1 MERANTT
8 RGFLVGVVTS
18 LDDPDKLGRVQVR
31 LPHLGEDMQLGWA
44 KLASPMAGAE
54 RGMVFRPEP
63 EDEVLV
69 GFEYDDPRRP
79 YVLGGLWSSVDKP
92 PADDG
97 DTPKN
102 NWRFIRS
109 RSGHL
114 FKFDDT
120 EGGERIELVDKDGQ
134 LSLVIDTAGG
144 AIELAQQKTGTS
156 KITFD
161 ANSGDITVSAPGHKV
176 RVEARDI
183 EAEASGNVSVKGT
196 QVSVEATGSMTL
208 KAGGQ
213 LVIQGALVKIN

>member
-144 AIELAQQKTGTS
+144 AIELAQEKTGTS

>member
-1 MERANTT
+1 MERANTV
-8 RGFLVGVVTS
+8 GSLVVGVVTS
-18 LDDPDKLGRVQVR
+18 LDDPDALGRVQVK
-31 LPHLGEDMQLGWA
+31 LPHLSEELTLGWA
-44 KLASPMAGAE
+44 KLVSPMAGAE

-79 YVLGGLWSSVDKP
+79 YVLGGLWSSVDLP

-97 DTPKN
+97 NTPEN

-114 FKFDDT
+114 LKFDDT
-120 EGGERIELVDKDGQ
+120 AGGERIELVDKDGE
-134 LSLVIDTAGG
+134 LRLVVDTAGG
-144 AIELAQQKTGTS
+144 KIELAQERTGSST
-156 KITFD
+156 ITID
-161 ANSGDITVSAPGHKV
+161 AASGDITVAAPGHKV
-176 RVEARDI
+176 AVEARDI
-183 EAEASGNVSVKGT
+183 EAQATGNVSVKGT